1 MLRQKKRNAMKL
13 RKRVAN
19 IAAIGN
25 KEKGGPCKLEQLP
38 QALVTDILSRLSVKT
53 VFNCRCVSKEWL
65 SIISDPQFIHLH
77 ASRSPNGILI
87 KDYPPHGRSRNAHFT
102 HVDQFVGSDF
112 RLEKISHVT
121 NEHKVLQ
128 LNNSDEAE
136 IYTIGTRAWRTIGNC
151 PQEFCNY
158 LPFNAFLHGA
168 LHSLRREC
176 WGSDLIILTF
186 NFDKEQFG
194 SLSLPR
200 LPENH
205 FSNMLEYGVQESWTK
220 IIVFES
226 LHKYHRDLSWHSY
239 EPLMFLNNGE
249 IPLLFNNRDV
259 VCYNQESKSF
269 REISIQATTSPFL
282 AIAYSP
288 SSISLYD
295 VAEGEE
301 VERVGNRRNLKG
313 VTALVPSA
321 VSTFIYKEK
330 NYVKHLVGGTGFS
343 VCDQCLDA
351 SSEFFFN
358 YFCMKVNRWSAK
370 KLTLY
375 SSANLLLLITKHMVK
390 EATRETDLLL

>member
-13 RKRVAN
+13 RKRVAS

-87 KDYPPHGRSRNAHFT
+87 KDYPPHGRSRNAYFT
-102 HVDQFVGSDF
+102 HANQDYYMFECNPILGEYITIPPSNQSGDECFCVGLGF
-112 RLEKISHVT
+112 SHVT

-226 LHKYHRDLSWHSY
+226 LYKYHRDLSWHSY
-239 EPLMFLNNGE
+239 EPIMFLNNGE
-249 IPLLFNNRDV
+249 ILLLFNNRDV

-282 AIAYSP
+282 DSP
-288 SSISLYD
+288 SFISLYD

-301 VERVGNRRNLKG
+301 AERVGNSKKSEGSHG
-313 VTALVPSA
+313 VGA
-321 VSTFIYKEK
+321 VRCEHFHLQGKE
-330 NYVKHLVGGTGFS
+330 L
-343 VCDQCLDA
+343 C
-351 SSEFFFN
+351 
-358 YFCMKVNRWSAK
+358 
-370 KLTLY
+370 
-375 SSANLLLLITKHMVK
+375 
-390 EATRETDLLL
+390 